1 MSRYYG
7 LEFTQSYNLYMTP
20 INNHIY
26 ALKLFNRC
34 ISTSNKKFDV
44 ETIKYMRLN
53 AINIIRKEH
62 PGAIKSLYDCIKYLY
77 SHWVQDV
84 KDERSM
90 YLECCLIM
98 QKLSGQSLYELYQ
111 IRKYKKVNAGRAAIE
126 KSDAPIHE
134 KDKCQYH
141 HTRDSIDKQLCIIC
155 YRRMKDIYSLHV
167 QPKYYKEIMELDAKT
182 YVVFIDRLKQNN
194 GGK

>member
-62 PGAIKSLYDCIKYLY
+62 PGAIK
-77 SHWVQDV
+77 
-84 KDERSM
+84 
-90 YLECCLIM
+90 
-98 QKLSGQSLYELYQ
+98 
-111 IRKYKKVNAGRAAIE
+111 
-126 KSDAPIHE
+126 
-134 KDKCQYH
+134 
-141 HTRDSIDKQLCIIC
+141 
-155 YRRMKDIYSLHV
+155 
-167 QPKYYKEIMELDAKT
+167 
-182 YVVFIDRLKQNN
+182 
-194 GGK
+194 